1 MTEREKVLALK
12 SLIET
17 ISPLLQA
24 HIAKVNSDPNG
35 LGNNF
40 EDCATHLMIAD
51 PVVVKKSKAN
61 KRVNVSAFGGW
72 GPKTVVEYRFHDN
85 EEFKKLTRAQK
96 KELFEYRKTVQGK
109 AAFEASRNEFK
120 KRKAGDI
127 SNDKKKGK
135 AEKKKQ
141 KRFDKKVQ

>member
-1 MTEREKVLALK
+1 MNKCCKHTTHSQPTEREKVLALR

-24 HIAKVNSDPNG
+24 HIASVNKDPNR

-61 KRVNVSAFGGW
+61 KLVNVSAAFIGLGSNT
-72 GPKTVVEYRFHDN
+72 GVEYRFYDN
-85 EEFKKLTRAQK
+85 EEFKTLT
-96 KELFEYRKTVQGK
+96 
-109 AAFEASRNEFK
+109 
-120 KRKAGDI
+120 
-127 SNDKKKGK
+127 
-135 AEKKKQ
+135 
-141 KRFDKKVQ
+141 